1 MTLNVQFRLQAITDL
16 ERLDQVIAQRILDK
30 IKWLTQNFDSTIPQ
44 ALTGDLKG
52 FFKLRVGD

>member
-1 MTLNVQFRLQAITDL
+1 MTLNVQFRPQAITDL
-16 ERLDQVIAQRILDK
+16 ERLDQVIAQRILSK
-30 IKWLTQNFDSTIPQ
+30 IKWLIQNFDSTTPQ